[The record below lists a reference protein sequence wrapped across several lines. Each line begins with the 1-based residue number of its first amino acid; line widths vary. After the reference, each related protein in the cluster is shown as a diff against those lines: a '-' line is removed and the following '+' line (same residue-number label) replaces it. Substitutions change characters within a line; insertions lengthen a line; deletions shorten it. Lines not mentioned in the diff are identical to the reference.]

1 MTQMCETYYK
11 IGLTGGI
18 GSGKS
23 TAAKRFSVLGA
34 QVYHADEVSRHALD
48 PGTSC
53 YDRVIR
59 EFGKSILN
67 ADNTIDRRKLGE
79 IVFGND
85 EKRLA
90 LNAII
95 HPYVIDELFAQSDR
109 DFAKHRNPIA
119 IYEVPLLFE
128 SGMDEMMDRT
138 IVVSCA
144 EEARIQRVME
154 RDNLS
159 REHVLSRIRAQMPE
173 EEKLLRADY
182 ILENNSSEEAFL
194 RQVDALYLK
203 LITEEFRA

>member
-1 MTQMCETYYK
+1 MTQTQQTYRK

-23 TAAKRFSVLGA
+23 TVAKRFASLGA

-53 YDRVIR
+53 YDRVLI
-59 EFGKSILN
+59 EFGKEILN
-67 ADNTIDRRKLGE
+67 PDSIIDRRKLGE
-79 IVFGND
+79 IVFAND

-109 DFAKHRNPIA
+109 DFMEHHNPIS

-128 SGMDEMMDRT
+128 SGMDAMMDRT

-144 EEARIQRVME
+144 EETRIQRVME
-154 RDNLS
+154 RDGLS
-159 REHVLSRIRAQMPE
+159 REQVISRIRAQMPE
-173 EEKLLRADY
+173 EEKLFRADY
-182 ILENNSSEEAFL
+182 ILKNDSTNDALLE
-194 RQVDALYLK
+194 QVDALYCK
-203 LITEEFRA
+203 LISEDIHV